1 MSGISS
7 TGSSTAA
14 RHASSA
20 PARTSD
26 ANAAWREL
34 HRLAAEAYR
43 PVGQFACRFARSKL
57 RFDPVFRALLER
69 GAIAP
74 NARVLDIGCG
84 QALLAN
90 LLCACDAFAAHDA
103 WPSEWAAAPTG
114 THYTGIELMPRDVAR
129 ARESIAA
136 LAHRRALP
144 QVLCADMCQADLP
157 SADVVV
163 VLDVLHYV
171 DQDAQVR
178 LLQRV
183 HATLPPGGRLLL
195 RIGDASDR
203 RRFAISQ
210 WVDRVVTR
218 IRGHRAAAVFGR
230 TLADWT
236 ALLQAC
242 GFAVE
247 ALPMSRGTPFAN
259 VLLDCRRVAQPA

>member
-1 MSGISS
+1 MSG
-7 TGSSTAA
+7 TGSSAAA
-14 RHASSA
+14 RQASST
-20 PARTSD
+20 PAKTCD
-26 ANAAWREL
+26 ANAAWLEL
-34 HRLAAEAYR
+34 RRLTSEAYR
-43 PVGQFACRFARSKL
+43 PAGQFARRFARGKL
-57 RFDPVFRALLER
+57 RLDPVFRALVER
-69 GAIAP
+69 GSIAP

-90 LLCACDAFAAHDA
+90 LLCACDALAADNA
-103 WPSEWAAAPTG
+103 WPREWAAAPAG
-114 THYTGIELMPRDVAR
+114 THYVGIELMPRDVTR
-129 ARESIAA
+129 ARDSITS
-136 LAHRRALP
+136 LPRTRSLP
-144 QVLCADMCQADLP
+144 QVLCADMCRADLP
-157 SADVVV
+157 TADVVV

-171 DQDAQVR
+171 DHDAQIR

-183 HATLPPGGRLLL
+183 HAALPLGGRLLL
-195 RIGDASDR
+195 RIGNASDR

-210 WVDRVVTR
+210 RVDRAVTR

-259 VLLDCRRVAQPA
+259 VLLDCRRVARPA